1 MAVKI
6 RLQRHGRK
14 GRPFYKIVTADSR
27 VKRDGKIIET
37 LGSYD
42 PTTVPATIALDIDR
56 SVYWLQTGAQP
67 TDTVR
72 AILQFKGALY
82 KKHLLRGVAK
92 EAFTLEEAEA
102 KFEEWIANKTR
113 VSEEAQDKEKTRKQ
127 AHYQASVQA
136 GKERAQARVK
146 AREDALKAEEEANAP
161 VVEEPVAEEPTAE
174 APASEEAPSEDSA
187 AE

>member
-14 GRPFYKIVTADSR
+14 GRPFYKIVAADSR
-27 VKRDGKIIET
+27 VKRDGKIIEA

-42 PTTVPATIALDIDR
+42 PTTVLATIALDIDR

-82 KKHLLRGVAK
+82 KKHLLRGVEK

-102 KFEEWIANKTR
+102 KFEEWIAKK
-113 VSEEAQDKEKTRKQ
+113 SK
-127 AHYQASVQA
+127 
-136 GKERAQARVK
+136 
-146 AREDALKAEEEANAP
+146 
-161 VVEEPVAEEPTAE
+161 VAEE
-174 APASEEAPSEDSA
+174 
-187 AE
+187 